1 MIVKIVRMVSLAGFE
16 PTTLRLGIIRSI
28 QLSYKDILLSKQET
42 LLISPLLSGSNLL
55 AFFNFLFKDFAGF
68 EFRYSFVFGFISF
81 IASWNFTLF
90 AFLLCGFKFAKTNQL
105 HAFTLA

>member
-42 LLISPLLSGSNLL
+42 YNL
-55 AFFNFLFKDFAGF
+55 
-68 EFRYSFVFGFISF
+68 
-81 IASWNFTLF
+81 
-90 AFLLCGFKFAKTNQL
+90 
-105 HAFTLA
+105 

>member
-1 MIVKIVRMVSLAGFE
+1 MIVKIVRVVSLAGFE

-28 QLSYKDILLSKQET
+28 QLSYKDIRKQET
-42 LLISPLLSGSNLL
+42 LLISPLLSGSNSL
-55 AFFNFLFKDFAGF
+55 AFFNFLFKDFTGF
-68 EFRYSFVFGFISF
+68 EFRHSFVFSFIGF
-81 IASWNFTLF
+81 IASWHFTFF

>member
-28 QLSYKDILLSKQET
+28 QLSYKDIRKQET
-42 LLISPLLSGSNLL
+42 YNLLVSLLLSGLDSL

-68 EFRYSFVFGFISF
+68 EFRYSFVFSFISF
-81 IASWNFTLF
+81 IASWHFAFF
-90 AFLLCGFKFAKTNQL
+90 AFLLCGFKFAKTD
-105 HAFTLA
+105 